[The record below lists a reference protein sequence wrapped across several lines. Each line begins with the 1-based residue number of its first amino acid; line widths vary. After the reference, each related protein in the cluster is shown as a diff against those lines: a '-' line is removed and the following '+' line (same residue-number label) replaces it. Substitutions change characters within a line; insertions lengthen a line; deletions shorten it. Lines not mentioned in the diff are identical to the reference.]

1 MIHGHG
7 RGGKCAAVIVGRI
20 SARVHRPARRLGR
33 ARSARWPSWPAPCS
47 SSSRD
52 TEVGQAW
59 APVPPR
65 CAGRTR
71 QRVAT
76 LPHRAVW
83 PTAVTT
89 TRKEDARS
97 SAASGRGWRHD
108 AWTTE
113 RIAKGNAGD
122 SGETKEPGHG
132 KQAEKGDQRRQTM
145 GTSSGPAHTRA
156 DQHNMRKARR
166 IARLAATEGHDDRR
180 GGNTGDRVTWR
191 SRYAGSTVR
200 AQHGMRPAEGDHVVR
215 RPGCISTRP
224 CLTWCVVQ
232 RERSV

>member
-1 MIHGHG
+1 
-7 RGGKCAAVIVGRI
+7 
-20 SARVHRPARRLGR
+20 
-33 ARSARWPSWPAPCS
+33 
-47 SSSRD
+47 
-52 TEVGQAW
+52 
-59 APVPPR
+59 
-65 CAGRTR
+65 
-71 QRVAT
+71 VAT

-97 SAASGRGWRHD
+97 CAASGRGWRHY

-132 KQAEKGDQRRQTM
+132 KQAEKGDQRRETM
-145 GTSSGPAHTRA
+145 GKSSGPAHTRA

-191 SRYAGSTVR
+191 SRYAGSRVM

-224 CLTWCVVQ
+224 CRTWCVVQ